1 MAYKIKLEPNEIKK
15 TIMNPEWVKEKDK
28 EELVEIILTLGTEI
42 YNRITTQ
49 VSGISDQIK
58 SLEFKPVKLSEIA
71 TFTPVPKS
79 KSAQLSGER
88 LRVMMIVPG
97 ATIKPIGI
105 EVRGNIVIGRGGEEQ
120 KVDLDLTDLGA
131 ATKGVSRRH
140 AIMQII
146 SNLLYISDAGSTNGT
161 FLNGNRI
168 EFGNVM
174 PVEDGD
180 VISFGSLHLKMI
192 FVMDED

>member
-1 MAYKIKLEPNEIKK
+1 MAYKIKLEPNELKN
-15 TIMNPEWVKEKDK
+15 TIMKPKWVKEKSK
-28 EELVEIILTLGTEI
+28 EELVEIILALAEEI

-49 VSGISDQIK
+49 VSGISDQIQK
-58 SLEFKPVKLSEIA
+58 LDFVPVKVSEIES
-71 TFTPVPKS
+71 FIRVPKS
-79 KSAQLSGER
+79 KSAQLSGENQR
-88 LRVMMIVPG
+88 IMLIVPE
-97 ATIKPIGI
+97 ATIKPIGL

-120 KVDLDLTDLGA
+120 KIDLDLTDLGA
-131 ATKGVSRRH
+131 SNKGVSRRH

-168 EFGNVM
+168 EFGTVM

-180 VISFGSLHLKMI
+180 VISFGSLHLKIIM
-192 FVMDED
+192 VETK